1 MTSIYIE
8 IDDSSSKIKFNNSK
22 VLDTKESIK
31 IVKILNELSE
41 QIAFGY
47 SFFNISITFNTRSF
61 LVISYFLLCPNM
73 I

>member
-1 MTSIYIE
+1 MTSTYIE

-41 QIAFGY
+41 QIVEQGIKNDAKK
-47 SFFNISITFNTRSF
+47 
-61 LVISYFLLCPNM
+61 YFKKG
-73 I
+73 

>member
-41 QIAFGY
+41 QIVEQGIKNDAKK
-47 SFFNISITFNTRSF
+47 
-61 LVISYFLLCPNM
+61 YFKKG
-73 I
+73 